1 MTPTGVVLAQA
12 GGVIAPIATIPLI
25 APTTKHD
32 LVSGNSSS
40 TSAPLTPRLPAV
52 RVGPSVPSVPAA
64 LRLPAA
70 MGARVVP
77 RVRSTTESRCRERAK
92 LLQHLFVLEQQA
104 ERRWRMAMDY
114 MVTKM
119 LVFEEEH
126 T

>member
-1 MTPTGVVLAQA
+1 MTPTGVVPAQA
-12 GGVIAPIATIPLI
+12 GGVIAPVVNTPLI
-25 APTTKHD
+25 VPTKKHD
-32 LVSGNSSS
+32 LVVGNPSS
-40 TSAPLTPRLPAV
+40 TSASLGSRLPAV
-52 RVGPSVPSVPAA
+52 RAVPSVPAA

-70 MGARVVP
+70 MGTRAVP
-77 RVRSTTESRCRERAK
+77 RVRSTPESRRRERAK